1 MLKNAL
7 LGAMLSVGLLFGGL
21 LYAQGGGPQGGG
33 QGGGMKPPAENV
45 SGKRHPNLA
54 AAQRLCDQA
63 FEKLQAAQ
71 QANEFDMDGHAQH
84 AKELLDQASHELKQ
98 AAMAAN
104 KNHK

>member
-21 LYAQGGGPQGGG
+21 LYAQGGGQT
-33 QGGGMKPPAENV
+33 GGMKPPAENI

-63 FEKLQAAQ
+63 FEKIQAAQ
-71 QANEFDMDGHAQH
+71 QANEWDMEGHAKH
-84 AKELLDQASHELKQ
+84 AKELLDQASQELKQ
-98 AAMAAN
+98 AAMNAN

>member
-1 MLKNAL
+1 MLKSAL
-7 LGAMLSVGLLFGGL
+7 LGSMLSVGLLFGGL
-21 LYAQGGGPQGGG
+21 LYAQGG
-33 QGGGMKPPAENV
+33 QGGGMKPPAENI

-63 FEKLQAAQ
+63 FEKIQAAQ
-71 QANEFDMDGHAQH
+71 QFNEWDMDGHASH

-98 AAMAAN
+98 AAISAN

>member
-7 LGAMLSVGLLFGGL
+7 LGGMLSVGLLFGGL
-21 LYAQGGGPQGGG
+21 LYAQGGGQT
-33 QGGGMKPPAENV
+33 GGMKPPAENV

-84 AKELLDQASHELKQ
+84 AKELLDQASKELKQ

>member
-7 LGAMLSVGLLFGGL
+7 LGGMLSVGLLFGGL
-21 LYAQGGGPQGGG
+21 LYAQGGGQGGG
-33 QGGGMKPPAENV
+33 QTGGMKPPAENV